1 MPVHTRVLKKQKN
14 RMSSWSR
21 FSPKTA
27 TGEKRAEAV
36 VVDLTRMF
44 KQRSFMLEK
53 GEDRLDR
60 WAEHFDQSVNRS
72 PAAERFWHAM
82 ADAALCPDSCFPMPL

>member
-27 TGEKRAEAV
+27 TGEMRAEAV
-36 VVDLTRMF
+36 
-44 KQRSFMLEK
+44 EK